1 MSNGSWLVKVFT
13 LGLVSSGVLRQVL
26 CRLYNCPSDE
36 TKPRS
41 LMCIRMQK
49 SHRHFLFYFIFFS
62 FNAPLVHVR
71 VRWKDQI
78 TQHTL
83 KVSVFVIETWW
94 PRPLDTPSGVPFKR
108 GTEYVI
114 YTHPFHS
121 PPTLHF
127 PSYAILG
134 NQSFVGREN
143 KINNGNCFSRFRW
156 CCLRVSVF
164 WTGPLLS
171 TLARLGQTSNQ
182 LVYPC

>member
-1 MSNGSWLVKVFT
+1 MSEFG
-13 LGLVSSGVLRQVL
+13 GL
-26 CRLYNCPSDE
+26 
-36 TKPRS
+36 
-41 LMCIRMQK
+41 
-49 SHRHFLFYFIFFS
+49 
-62 FNAPLVHVR
+62 
-71 VRWKDQI
+71 WKDQT

-83 KVSVFVIETWW
+83 KVSVFVIDTCS
-94 PRPLDTPSGVPFKR
+94 PRLLDIPSGVPSKR

-134 NQSFVGREN
+134 NQSFIGREN
-143 KINNGNCFSRFRW
+143 KINNGNGFSRFRR

-182 LVYPC
+182 SIPAYPNLDSAVKAPSSLERPVMWDICI